1 MQREMTEVMD
11 EVWGNNAVQSV
22 VLISSKPGSFIAG
35 ADLKLVSGVIICL
48 LADCCDH
55 YQIQCWYLACFF
67 FLYHVFSMIQACKT
81 AEEVTGLSQ
90 EGQRMFEKIEKSP
103 KPIVAAIN
111 GSCLGGGLEVL
122 DLCVFVGIF
131 FFHMVSIRITVKFW
145 TWCLENFRIYFI
157 ICWWLLVM
165 QTINMV
171 TEKIWALKSS

>member
-11 EVWGNNAVQSV
+11 EIWGNNAVESV

-35 ADLKLVSGVIICL
+35 ADLKLVSGVIMFISWL
-48 LADCCDH
+48 VIIIKYSAD
-55 YQIQCWYLACFF
+55 ILPVLFP
-67 FLYHVFSMIQACKT
+67 LYHVFSMIQACKT

-90 EGQRMFEKIEKSP
+90 EGQRMFEMIEKSP

-131 FFHMVSIRITVKFW
+131 FFHIVSIRITVKFW
-145 TWCLENFRIYFI
+145 T
-157 ICWWLLVM
+157 
-165 QTINMV
+165 
-171 TEKIWALKSS
+171 

>member
-11 EVWGNNAVQSV
+11 EIWGNNAVESV

-35 ADLKLVSGVIICL
+35 ADLKLVSGVIIFISWL
-48 LADCCDH
+48 VIIIKYSAD
-55 YQIQCWYLACFF
+55 ILPVLFP
-67 FLYHVFSMIQACKT
+67 LYHVFSMIQACKT

-90 EGQRMFEKIEKSP
+90 EGQRMFEMIEKSP

-131 FFHMVSIRITVKFW
+131 FFHIVSIRITVKFW
-145 TWCLENFRIYFI
+145 T
-157 ICWWLLVM
+157 
-165 QTINMV
+165 
-171 TEKIWALKSS
+171 